1 MALASTEVTT
11 SAYVKIGDN
20 TATITFQC
28 QSNNPIVV
36 NFTATD
42 SAPAATSPGLV
53 YKHFEGEV
61 KKTVTDLT
69 HVGSAAYVWAKALTG
84 GTATVIYEDA

>member
-20 TATITFQC
+20 VSTITFQC
-28 QSNNPIVV
+28 QSGNPVV
-36 NFTATD
+36 INFTATN
-42 SAPAATSPGLV
+42 SAPTATDPGLI

-69 HVGSAAYVWAKALTG
+69 HVSSASYVWARALTG
-84 GTATVIYEDA
+84 GTATVAYEDA

>member
-20 TATITFQC
+20 VSTITFQC

-36 NFTATD
+36 NFTASD
-42 SAPAATSPGLV
+42 SAPTATSPGLI

-84 GTATVIYEDA
+84 GTATVVYEDA

>member
-1 MALASTEVTT
+1 MARTLLLGAELALPTT
-11 SAYVKIGDN
+11 TG
-20 TATITFQC
+20 TATTIAFQC
-28 QSNNPIVV
+28 QSNSPIVI

-42 SAPAATSPGLV
+42 SAPAATAPGLV

-84 GTATVIYEDA
+84 DSAKVVYEDA

>member
-28 QSNNPIVV
+28 QSNNPIVI
-36 NFTATD
+36 NFTETD
-42 SAPAATSPGLV
+42 SAPSATSPGLV

-84 GTATVIYEDA
+84 DSAKVVYEDA

>member
-11 SAYVKIGDN
+11 SSYVKIGDN

-28 QSNNPIVV
+28 QSNNPIVI

-42 SAPAATSPGLV
+42 SAPAATAPGLV

-69 HVGSAAYVWAKALTG
+69 HVGSAASVWAKALTG
-84 GTATVIYEDA
+84 DSAKVVYEDA

>member
-20 TATITFQC
+20 TTSITFQC
-28 QSNNPIVV
+28 QSNNPIVIGITTNNV
-36 NFTATD
+36 APTATD
-42 SAPAATSPGLV
+42 PGLI

-61 KKTVTDLT
+61 KKTVTDLS
-69 HVGSAAYVWAKALTG
+69 HESSAAYVWARALTG
-84 GTATVIYEDA
+84 GTATVVYEDA

>member
-20 TATITFQC
+20 VSTITFQC
-28 QSNNPIVV
+28 QSGNPVV
-36 NFTATD
+36 INFTATN
-42 SAPAATSPGLV
+42 SAPTATDPGLV
-53 YKHFEGEV
+53 YKTYEGEM

-69 HVGSAAYVWAKALTG
+69 HVSSASYVWAKALTG
-84 GTATVIYEDA
+84 GTAKVVYEGA

>member
-28 QSNNPIVV
+28 QSNNPIVI
-36 NFTATD
+36 NFTASD
-42 SAPAATSPGLV
+42 SAPTATDPGLI

-84 GTATVIYEDA
+84 GTATVVYEDA

>member
-20 TATITFQC
+20 TSTITFQC
-28 QSNNPIVV
+28 QSNNPIVI

-42 SAPAATSPGLV
+42 SAPSATSPGLV

-84 GTATVIYEDA
+84 DSAKVVYEDA